1 MKMSIVVS
9 ENEKTYQLLWYGIPI
24 PSIVLF
30 VYSISMYTYNVNNI
44 WLQSRFTNKNPIAQ

>member
-30 VYSISMYTYNVNNI
+30 VYSISILCIPTMSIIYGYNPD
-44 WLQSRFTNKNPIAQ
+44 LQTKIL